1 MHSVWIT
8 SLETS
13 YYLKLHEEIKDTDI
27 DAFCFTIKKKKMKD
41 NSFLLN
47 EEQHRLL
54 MCVRIAHALDLGEVV
69 IDLTTHHI
77 LFTLEKKD
85 IRTYTFRSIEAL
97 EAFLEQTLEKKF
109 ESRNRN
115 LQISIRSEVISIR
128 NESMRTGEKMI
139 LRSRM

>member
-1 MHSVWIT
+1 MDT
-8 SLETS
+8 T
-13 YYLKLHEEIKDTDI
+13 YYFKLNKKIKDGGI
-27 DAFCFTIKKKKMKD
+27 DAFFCFTIENKNMKD

-69 IDLTTHHI
+69 IDLTTHHT
-77 LFTLEKKD
+77 LFTIEKGD

-109 ESRNRN
+109 ESKNRN
-115 LQISIRSEVISIR
+115 MQIFIRSKVISIR
-128 NESMRTGEKMI
+128 NKSMRTGEKMI
-139 LRSRM
+139 LKSRV